1 MLLNV
6 STFLHCRAFS
16 VYSYTETIPCKVVH
30 TMITN
35 KHQRLRRIENKTN
48 HVIWKYDNKLWN
60 ETKLESV
67 VEKGTFLYNKP
78 PPPGK

>member
-35 KHQRLRRIENKTN
+35 KHQTLEALYETIEDLLNLINVNINIKMLMLN
-48 HVIWKYDNKLWN
+48 NINI
-60 ETKLESV
+60 
-67 VEKGTFLYNKP
+67 
-78 PPPGK
+78 